1 MGTTAEKLQKVLD
14 SKNAIKTAINNKG
27 GNVGNV
33 MSEYASAIENLSTG
47 LDTSDATATSED
59 ILLNKTAYVK
69 NKKITGVIAQYEGV
83 SSITPLTSVQYVRTK
98 SKLVTKD
105 IVVQPIPYYEVDNA
119 TGQTIIIGGN

>member
-1 MGTTAEKLQKVLD
+1 MGTTAEKLQRVLD
-14 SKNAIKTAINNKG
+14 NKNAIKQAIINKG
-27 GNVGNV
+27 GNVGDT
-33 MSEYASAIENLSTG
+33 MSEYANAIENLSTG
-47 LDTSDATATSED
+47 VDTSDATATSGD

>member
-1 MGTTAEKLQKVLD
+1 MGTTAEKLQRVLD
-14 SKNAIKTAINNKG
+14 NKNAIKQAIIDKG
-27 GNVGNV
+27 GNVGDV
-33 MSEYASAIENLSTG
+33 MSEYASAIENLPTG

-105 IVVQPIPYYEVDNA
+105 IIVQPIPYYEVDNA